1 MLPIL
6 DIIHRGVV
14 YSLVGLTIYAG
25 VGIVS
30 THNNTMRA
38 GRDTD
43 GPVSEALARHEEE
56 MRKQQTDAQSTH
68 SGALAINVTS
78 GKCGVASFQESTAVS
93 IVTRKTYGSRTKGTC
108 FTAA

>member
-14 YSLVGLTIYAG
+14 YSLVGLAIYAG

-38 GRDTD
+38 GR
-43 GPVSEALARHEEE
+43 GALARHEEE
-56 MRKQQTDAQSTH
+56 IRKQQTDGQSTR
-68 SGALAINVTS
+68 
-78 GKCGVASFQESTAVS
+78 EP
-93 IVTRKTYGSRTKGTC
+93 
-108 FTAA
+108 

>member
-56 MRKQQTDAQSTH
+56 IRKQILPGS
-68 SGALAINVTS
+68 LAMTVAF
-78 GKCGVASFQESTAVS
+78 GECGVALFQERTAVS
-93 IVTRKTYGSRTKGTC
+93 RRRTGPEWNHGDLLHSC
-108 FTAA
+108 LG

>member
-38 GRDTD
+38 GR
-43 GPVSEALARHEEE
+43 GARSVLPLLLQKTL
-56 MRKQQTDAQSTH
+56 MV
-68 SGALAINVTS
+68 L
-78 GKCGVASFQESTAVS
+78 FQRSVLPS
-93 IVTRKTYGSRTKGTC
+93 K
-108 FTAA
+108 